1 MLPHIKCV
9 AKYMC
14 MVRIMRAMRIQ
25 ATLEALPYAQRK
37 RLQFVESMAQWEGVV
52 QRQRICDVF
61 EVSANH
67 VTRDLSLYR
76 SLRPENLEY
85 DVSRRAYRPTPK
97 FRPLLASGTA
107 EEYLAQL
114 QLALQSSKGGQLPG
128 WAQGLPVAGL
138 PQAGGALDASVVQT
152 LVRAIR
158 DHTAIEVTYQS
169 LSTPHPAS
177 RVIWPHQLIHVLGR
191 WHVRAFDGR
200 HQRYADLVLAR
211 LSAAKASHEALP
223 AMAGDDQEW
232 EREAVVEV
240 IPNPR
245 LSPAQQLVVAKE
257 YGMNQKAGHWI
268 WSARMNQALVK
279 YFLDQHL
286 LRKPTSR
293 SPVVAK
299 NLAALAGVDIE
310 RD

>member
-1 MLPHIKCV
+1 MR
-9 AKYMC
+9 
-14 MVRIMRAMRIQ
+14 MVHIMRAMRAQ

-61 EVSANH
+61 DVSANH

-76 SLRPENLEY
+76 SLSPDNLEY
-85 DVSRRAYRPTPK
+85 DVSRRAYRPTSK

-114 QLALQSSKGGQLPG
+114 QLALQTSKGGQLPG
-128 WAQGLPVAGL
+128 WAEGLPVAGL
-138 PQAGGALDASVVQT
+138 PQAGGALDASVVQA

-158 DHTAIEVTYQS
+158 DRTGVEVTYQS
-169 LSTPHPAS
+169 LRTPEPAS

-211 LSAAKASHEALP
+211 LSSAKTSHEALP
-223 AMAGDDQEW
+223 VTAGDDQAW
-232 EREAVVEV
+232 HREAVVEV
-240 IPNPR
+240 VPNPR

-257 YGMNQKAGHWI
+257 YGMSQRAGHWI
-268 WSARMNQALVK
+268 WSAQMNQTLVK
-279 YFLDQHL
+279 YFLDQHS

-293 SPVVAK
+293 SPVVAS
-299 NLAALAGVDIE
+299 NLAALADVDIE